1 MLPLPFVKLYFLPK
15 ASAMAISSVELV
27 TEGEHHFI
35 IKSGF
40 WGQIYRALL
49 MALPLAHSMTLSKSH
64 IAVSQF
70 TYR

>member
-1 MLPLPFVKLYFLPK
+1 
-15 ASAMAISSVELV
+15 MAISSVELV

-35 IKSGF
+35 IKSGC
-40 WGQIYRALL
+40 WGLIYRALF
-49 MALPLAHSMTLSKSH
+49 MALPLAHSMTLSKLR